1 MCPELCHLLFRKLFL
16 SWVFIIRR
24 SNLCYHDDLGTSLDK
39 VASVDWDILAVEVLA
54 TCCEKHCRCHVSL
67 LAGSLRRQISLV
79 FLGEL
84 ALLVILALT
93 SGHLRGEDTRGNG
106 IDTDL
111 ESAGLDFGGEH
122 LVQVNHGS
130 LGGIVVEVALR
141 DAHETGD
148 GRDVD
153 DGTGPA
159 VCTLSRLL
167 EERQEGSAEEERCN
181 DVCSVEVA
189 PVLETNGEISHG
201 NSEIT

>member
-1 MCPELCHLLFRKLFL
+1 
-16 SWVFIIRR
+16 
-24 SNLCYHDDLGTSLDK
+24 
-39 VASVDWDILAVEVLA
+39 
-54 TCCEKHCRCHVSL
+54 
-67 LAGSLRRQISLV
+67 V

-111 ESAGLDFGGEH
+111 E
-122 LVQVNHGS
+122 S